1 MSTDKRCDY
10 TTTFALSGDTFAV
23 IGEDP
28 EIQTGLLEVT
38 GTGEIKIINT
48 GGSSASE
55 GGMGSDS
62 DDSVSKGDVTKPG
75 GGKTSIKDTDAED
88 DDTSFDP
95 IKKNVREAEKKAAGE

>member
-1 MSTDKRCDY
+1 MSTDKRCEY
-10 TTTFALSGDTFAV
+10 TTTFLLGGDTFTV
-23 IGEDP
+23 ISEDQ
-28 EIQTGLLEVT
+28 EIETGSLEVT
-38 GTGEIKIINT
+38 GTGEMKITNT

-62 DDSVSKGDVTKPG
+62 DDNEAKGDLTKPG
-75 GGKTSIKDTDAED
+75 GGKTRIKDTDAED